1 MTKVKARYET
11 ITVGRKRIRLK
22 FWSAENV
29 SYPGV
34 PQYVGVLTRVKPE
47 MMESV
52 ERELSSNHNI
62 KGIFYPKS

>member
-1 MTKVKARYET
+1 MTKVKVQYET
-11 ITVGRKRIRLK
+11 IEVGKKRIRLK

-34 PQYVGVLTRVKPE
+34 PQYIGVLTRVNPE

-52 ERELSSNHNI
+52 EREISKNHKI
-62 KGIFYPKS
+62 KGISYPRF